1 MARAY
6 SQDLR
11 ERVIGAALGGL
22 PARQAAARYGVGA
35 STAIVWVRRARQT
48 GEGVARR
55 QGKPRGSKLDAH
67 ADFLLELIEATC
79 PISLKEMQA
88 RLREEH
94 SVSAGI
100 GTLWRFFTARAIT
113 VKKTA
118 HAAEQDRPD
127 VAAAREVWFEGQ
139 LDLDPERLV
148 FIDETSASTKMA
160 RLYGRCARGQRL
172 RSSLPHG
179 HWKTTTFVAGL
190 RLSGFT
196 APMVL
201 DGPMTG
207 PWFVAYVEQVLAP
220 TLRSGDVVIM
230 DNLPPHKSAAVRALI
245 EATGARLALLPPYS
259 PDFNPIENAFSK
271 LKALLRKAAVR
282 TKEALWQTIGRL
294 LDLFTPTECAN
305 YFRAAGYEPE

>member
-6 SQDLR
+6 SRDLR
-11 ERVIGAALGGL
+11 ERVIGAALGGQS
-22 PARQAAARYGVGA
+22 ARQAAARYGGGI
-35 STAIVWVRRARQT
+35 STAIVWGRRARQT
-48 GEGVARR
+48 GEWGARR

-79 PISLKEMQA
+79 HISLKEMQA

-160 RLYGRCARGQRL
+160 RL
-172 RSSLPHG
+172 
-179 HWKTTTFVAGL
+179 
-190 RLSGFT
+190 
-196 APMVL
+196 
-201 DGPMTG
+201 
-207 PWFVAYVEQVLAP
+207 
-220 TLRSGDVVIM
+220 
-230 DNLPPHKSAAVRALI
+230 
-245 EATGARLALLPPYS
+245 
-259 PDFNPIENAFSK
+259 
-271 LKALLRKAAVR
+271 
-282 TKEALWQTIGRL
+282 
-294 LDLFTPTECAN
+294 
-305 YFRAAGYEPE
+305 

>member
-6 SQDLR
+6 SRDLR
-11 ERVIGAALGGL
+11 ERVIGAALGGQS
-22 PARQAAARYGVGA
+22 ARQAAARYGGGI

-48 GEGVARR
+48 GEWVARR

-179 HWKTTTFVAGL
+179 HVWT
-190 RLSGFT
+190 
-196 APMVL
+196 
-201 DGPMTG
+201 
-207 PWFVAYVEQVLAP
+207 
-220 TLRSGDVVIM
+220 
-230 DNLPPHKSAAVRALI
+230 PPPVQ
-245 EATGARLALLPPYS
+245 EE
-259 PDFNPIENAFSK
+259 F
-271 LKALLRKAAVR
+271 
-282 TKEALWQTIGRL
+282 QGRR
-294 LDLFTPTECAN
+294 CA
-305 YFRAAGYEPE
+305 